1 MNANY
6 QTIVNS
12 DDIVDY
18 WLQGSSFHQVV
29 TDDTA
34 QIDEYNQWSS
44 YFGISNNI
52 KFTRPSALEPD
63 QFVEHCVGVEG
74 WNMPE
79 KYQTL
84 DMEQWLF
91 AKVMEEKQNA
101 GVDFVYNS
109 EEWMRVEQELTAYRE
124 RGLLPMLQFLV
135 YMVDTMRENS
145 IVWGVGRGSSVA
157 SYVLYLI
164 GIHKINSMKYNLDI
178 REFLK

>member
-52 KFTRPSALEPD
+52 KFARPSALEPD

-84 DMEQWLF
+84 DMEQWLN
-91 AKVMEEKQNA
+91 EKITNTEQQA
-101 GVDFVYNS
+101 
-109 EEWMRVEQELTAYRE
+109 RVEYELTAYRE

-164 GIHKINSMKYNLDI
+164 GIHKIDSMKYNLDI